1 MTIPHYINEDRSEM
15 RGIKPGWYA
24 MDDAGKLS
32 SGPFCSH
39 EECLSR
45 GPTDFNL
52 KVIEI
57 ARTNTNTAFDNAC
70 ELLGVKSPSE
80 FAELSTKHA
89 HKQIEAMTA
98 QTKELMELAQKVT
111 TENHR

>member
-1 MTIPHYINEDRSEM
+1 MERVKEACSILKEHAVKRHLEGAAAGATMTIPHYINEDRSEM

-45 GPTDFNL
+45 GPQQ
-52 KVIEI
+52 ISES
-57 ARTNTNTAFDNAC
+57 
-70 ELLGVKSPSE
+70 SPSK
-80 FAELSTKHA
+80 L
-89 HKQIEAMTA
+89 
-98 QTKELMELAQKVT
+98 L
-111 TENHR
+111 

>member
-39 EECLSR
+39 EGWRQQRPSANKRIRARLNCSETTLYRHPIGVEGGASG
-45 GPTDFNL
+45 GPTRN
-52 KVIEI
+52 
-57 ARTNTNTAFDNAC
+57 RP
-70 ELLGVKSPSE
+70 VKD
-80 FAELSTKHA
+80 
-89 HKQIEAMTA
+89 
-98 QTKELMELAQKVT
+98 
-111 TENHR
+111 